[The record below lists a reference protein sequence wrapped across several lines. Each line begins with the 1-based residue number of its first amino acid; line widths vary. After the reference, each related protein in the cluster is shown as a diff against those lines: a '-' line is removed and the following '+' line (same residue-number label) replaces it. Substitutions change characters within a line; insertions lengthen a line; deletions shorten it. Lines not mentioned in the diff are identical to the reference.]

1 MATLNSRQAAVAA
14 VLLESQ
20 GPISAAQLGRK
31 VGLSARVVR
40 YNLPLVHRWLS
51 TREIRLKVE
60 RRTGFTVEASASSRQ
75 AAARE
80 LAASDSRP
88 LLLTSLER
96 RQLLLFELFT
106 REGDLAD
113 NDLRHRISSSRATLS
128 RDLTAAE
135 DWLRGYNLYLQRRPR
150 LRTLLVGRE
159 DDLRHALVSLI
170 LESGSE
176 ASLLDLC
183 LWGRKPG
190 GRVDDLKRPAQRSAL
205 ERIGAWKIDDTW
217 RYISCIEAG
226 LIGSFADSDHLTLA
240 LYWAVMV
247 QRVLSGHVIN
257 LPDGQIEAQRRL
269 PEYQAVHAA
278 TELLRRETGIR
289 LLAAEEAQLTLEVL
303 TSTRPPEGVL
313 AEALGAS
320 AGNGYYALALRL
332 AQEIGG
338 RMGADFAQPEVLAR
352 LAEHLSRSVTRVH
365 HGLPIRNPLTSEV
378 RRAYP
383 ALWDATSEAALGLA
397 DDLKAAL
404 PQEEIAYITMYMG
417 MALELRRR
425 LERNVGRRVVIVCPS
440 GGVTAWMLVSRL
452 KSELPELEV
461 VDVMSIRYLGKFD
474 RESADAVIS
483 TAELSSCPLP
493 VITVSPL
500 VTEQDVELIRRR
512 LGLAG

>member
-1 MATLNSRQAAVAA
+1 MATLNSRQAAIAA

-20 GPISAAQLGRK
+20 GPISAARLGEK

-40 YNLPLVHRWLS
+40 YNLPLVQRWLGS
-51 TREIRLKVE
+51 REVRLKVE
-60 RRTGFTVEASASSRQ
+60 RRTGFTIEASA
-75 AAARE
+75 AARQSAARD
-80 LAASDSRP
+80 LAAGDSRP
-88 LLLTSLER
+88 LLLTSAER
-96 RQLLLFELFT
+96 RHLLLFELFT
-106 REGDLAD
+106 QEGDLAD
-113 NDLRHRISSSRATLS
+113 NDLRLRISSSRATLS
-128 RDLTAAE
+128 RDLTTAE
-135 DWLRGYNLYLQRRPR
+135 GWLRGYNLYLQRRPR

-159 DDLRHALVSLI
+159 DDMRHALVSLI

-176 ASLLDLC
+176 AALLDLC
-183 LWGRKPG
+183 LWGKKPG
-190 GRVDDLKRPAQRSAL
+190 GRVDDLKRPAQRSIL
-205 ERIGAWKIDDTW
+205 ERIGTWKLNDAW
-217 RYISCIEAG
+217 RSISCIEAG
-226 LIGSFADSDHLTLA
+226 LVGSFADSDHLTLA

-247 QRVLSGHVIN
+247 QRVQGGHAIN
-257 LPDGQIEAQRRL
+257 LPDGHIDAQRRL
-269 PEYQAVHAA
+269 PEYPAVHAA
-278 TELLRRETGIR
+278 AELLRREAGIR
-289 LLAAEEAQLTLEVL
+289 LPPAEEAQLTLEVI
-303 TSTRPPEGVL
+303 TSRRPPEGG
-313 AEALGAS
+313 ASEALGAP

-332 AQEIGG
+332 AQEIGR
-338 RMGADFAQPEVLAR
+338 RMEVDLAQPEVLAR

-365 HGLPIRNPLTSEV
+365 HGLPIRNPLTPEV

-383 ALWDATSEAALGLA
+383 ALWDATSEAARGLA
-397 DDLKAAL
+397 DDLNAAL

-440 GGVTAWMLVSRL
+440 GGVTAWMLLSRL

-500 VTEQDVELIRRR
+500 VTGQDIERIRRR
-512 LGLAG
+512 LGLGG